1 MHRPY
6 RLGLERGGRAPTL
19 RVRDT
24 DQPAA
29 YNPTARRIV
38 RRSPGRFPKVVFRMK
53 PFLRAVR
60 EALKYWPAV
69 VASICCSVAVAVL
82 WGANIAALFPIIEAT
97 LQGKS
102 LQDWNREQI
111 QQTQQELAD
120 HETELKTLAAR
131 IDNAPEAEQ
140 VDLEVQRQ
148 LLEVRSQAKAA
159 ELYSA
164 QRLQPFFD
172 GWLPST
178 PFATITLIAT
188 LVLVATLMKQV
199 FMVSNAVLVSS
210 VSQSVSRDIRGRLF
224 NTAIKLDRPGFD
236 VHGTS
241 GFAAHITYTTD
252 MLSIGLSNI
261 LGGAVT
267 EPLRIFACLAGAWM
281 ISWRLTL
288 ASLIFAPLAA
298 YLIVFLNRSIRRL
311 SLRILDRSMGFH
323 HVMLEVFGSL
333 TTVKSNT
340 MEDFERERFSKSTL
354 LMKRAAMTSTFYNS
368 LTSPVTELFGIGM
381 LCTGIIVSGYLVTN
395 QRTDIFGI
403 PMSDRPLSVSL
414 LTVFFAMLIGAA
426 DPLRKLSGVVTGINN
441 GMAAANLL
449 YPIIDAQ
456 SRIREPEVARPF
468 PAPHKQIEFRNV
480 HFSYDGLQQVLA
492 DVNLKIHRGEHVALV
507 GANGSGKSTIVSL
520 LCRFYDPQQGDI
532 QIDGVPIN
540 QMALADL
547 RKRIA
552 VVSQQT
558 ELFNETVLH
567 NIRYG
572 RWDATEQEVIEAAKL
587 ARADEFVSNLPK
599 GYHTIVGANG
609 QRLSGGQR
617 QRIALA
623 RAILRDA
630 EILILDEA
638 TSQIDVESERLIHDA
653 LQEIAVNRTLIMV
666 THRESTL
673 ELAERIIHVEKGRL
687 LEVDQAT
694 SLSA

>member
-1 MHRPY
+1 M
-6 RLGLERGGRAPTL
+6 
-19 RVRDT
+19 
-24 DQPAA
+24 
-29 YNPTARRIV
+29 N
-38 RRSPGRFPKVVFRMK
+38 S
-53 PFLRAVR
+53 FLRAVR

-69 VASICCSVAVAVL
+69 VASIGCSVAVAVL

-111 QQTQQELAD
+111 TQSKQELTA
-120 HETELKTLAAR
+120 HEAELKSLAAR
-131 IDNAPEAEQ
+131 IEKAPAEERAEL
-140 VDLEVQRQ
+140 DIQ
-148 LLEVRSQAKAA
+148 LQMLEVRKQAKAA

-164 QRLQPFFD
+164 ERVQPFFES
-172 GWLPST
+172 WLPST
-178 PFATITLIAT
+178 PFATIALIAS

-199 FMVSNAVLVSS
+199 FMVTNAVLVSS
-210 VSQSVSRDIRGRLF
+210 VSQSVSRDLRGRLF
-224 NTAIKLDRPGFD
+224 NSAITLDRPGFD
-236 VHGTS
+236 AHGTS

-252 MLSIGLSNI
+252 MLSVGLTNI

-311 SLRILDRSMGFH
+311 SLRILDRSRGFH

-333 TTVKSNT
+333 TTVKANT
-340 MEDFERERFSKSTL
+340 MEDFERERFRESTE
-354 LMKRAAMTSTFYNS
+354 LMKRTAMTATFYNS

-381 LCTGIIVSGYLVTN
+381 LCTGIVVSGYLVTN

-426 DPLRKLSGVVTGINN
+426 DPLRKLSGVVTGVNN

-449 YPIIDAQ
+449 FPIIDAQ
-456 SRIREPEVARPF
+456 SRIREPESPRAF
-468 PAPHKQIEFRNV
+468 PSPHQEIEFRHV
-480 HFSYDGLQQVLA
+480 HFSYDGVQPVLQ
-492 DVNLKIHRGEHVALV
+492 DVNLRIERGEHVALV

-520 LCRFYDPQQGDI
+520 LCRFYEPQSGDI
-532 QIDGVPIN
+532 EIDGVPIRE
-540 QMALADL
+540 MALADL

-572 RWDATEQEVIEAAKL
+572 RWDATEEEVIEAAKL
-587 ARADEFVSNLPK
+587 ARADEFVSNLPQ

-653 LQEIAVNRTLIMV
+653 LQDIAVDRTLIMV

-673 ELAERIIHVEKGRL
+673 ALAQRVIHVENGRL
-687 LEVDQAT
+687 LELDSAT
-694 SLSA
+694 AMSA